1 MSYGCPLSTYKEGY
15 LRATFSYLN
24 GSLFQTAFIAHSR
37 FVPCHSR
44 WNMFRFKS
52 THNHSPRLIA
62 IHFDSC
68 SPRTDTDFRI
78 FDTLGRT
85 RIAII
90 PQPCSARQNNL
101 FSLDLSFGPP
111 SQAMA
116 SFRLSPFCVTHRNE
130 CHRRGERIRLICFRA
145 LRSNLS
151 LRVRKRSAA
160 TNGLV
165 PHEST
170 TTTAAFPKLCFGP
183 SNTNK
188 PGKARSLC
196 MGETVFHPP
205 THRLRCDS

>member
-1 MSYGCPLSTYKEGY
+1 MLRVCLTAVHYPLIRKVIFGPLFRIYTVHFSKLHSLHTLVLY
-15 LRATFSYLN
+15 LAIRGGTC
-24 GSLFQTAFIAHSR
+24 
-37 FVPCHSR
+37 FVSNQH
-44 WNMFRFKS
+44 
-52 THNHSPRLIA
+52 TIIA

-68 SPRTDTDFRI
+68 SPRTDTDFRT

-111 SQAMA
+111 PQAMA